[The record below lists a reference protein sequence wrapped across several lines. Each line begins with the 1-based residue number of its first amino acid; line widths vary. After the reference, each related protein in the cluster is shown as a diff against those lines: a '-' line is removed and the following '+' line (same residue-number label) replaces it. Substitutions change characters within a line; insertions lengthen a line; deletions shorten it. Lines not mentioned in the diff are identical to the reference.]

1 MFREPRRFGADLDD
15 PRRRVA
21 DALATFT
28 IEDLRQLVA
37 EIEEASVGLIGVFED
52 SVLWKGAA
60 NDNQLAWPYIPFPET
75 D

>member
-1 MFREPRRFGADLDD
+1 MFGEPRVEANLDD

-37 EIEEASVGLIGVFED
+37 EIKAPVDWRIQRVRALEKLR
-52 SVLWKGAA
+52 
-60 NDNQLAWPYIPFPET
+60 QR
-75 D
+75 